1 MTLQLL
7 TTKLLSTTNVSS
19 LKDTRIEIVYA
30 RRAFLYKRLIRSSD
44 EHAKKDKSGTKS
56 NSTEDLKFRKVWKN
70 IAKVIFSYYLYRK
83 KMICNA
89 IKVVE

>member
-44 EHAKKDKSGTKS
+44 EHAKKAKSGTKS
-56 NSTEDLKFRKVWKN
+56 NSTEDLKFRKVLKN

-83 KMICNA
+83 KNDMQRNKSC
-89 IKVVE
+89 